1 MDVKPRQ
8 SAPRTGGYKLVTVH
22 PFPNFPAPERESGAL
37 LIVLETAEGPWHI
50 CIWILQCI
58 QWFR

>member
-37 LIVLETAEGPWHI
+37 LIVLETAEGP
-50 CIWILQCI
+50 
-58 QWFR
+58 